1 MLSPNQPTKS
11 MTRNQLIKAL
21 AQETSLTESRTRY
34 VLDALTSLIVLTVS
48 KGEKVS
54 ITNLGTFDLG
64 SRAARHG
71 VNPKTHL
78 DIQIPEMAMPRFRA
92 GKRFK
97 EGIRK

>member
-1 MLSPNQPTKS
+1 

-21 AQETSLTESRTRY
+21 ALETSLTESRTRY

-48 KGEKVS
+48 KGEKVAL
-54 ITNLGTFDLG
+54 TNLGTFDLG

-71 VNPKTHL
+71 VDPKTHL

-92 GKRFK
+92 GAQFKRSVR
-97 EGIRK
+97 E